1 MVLNKPPHI
10 CAAYPN
16 GARYNTTMT
25 NDERRNQ
32 SNLMLFCNPHHD
44 VVDSKDHEKTYTVER
59 LQRWKAQR
67 EADPRQALQRLR
79 EVTPA
84 GLRRIVAEGMEQRD
98 AKMLGALQRLEGRD
112 REAAILIRNL
122 MDELTEAYSLQRR
135 TLDPDVVEDFGLAV
149 RSLHDMRDT
158 LEDFSLAAEQF
169 QRLRRGGYEWE

>member
-1 MVLNKPPHI
+1 M
-10 CAAYPN
+10 
-16 GARYNTTMT
+16 
-25 NDERRNQ
+25 E
-32 SNLMLFCNPHHD
+32 
-44 VVDSKDHEKTYTVER
+44 
-59 LQRWKAQR
+59 AQR